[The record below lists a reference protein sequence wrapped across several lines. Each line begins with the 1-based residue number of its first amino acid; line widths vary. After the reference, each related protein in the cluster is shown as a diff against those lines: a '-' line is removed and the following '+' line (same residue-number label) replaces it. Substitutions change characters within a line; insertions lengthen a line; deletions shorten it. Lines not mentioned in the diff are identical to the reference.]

1 MAELTVEVIDMDT
14 YAELEVATRTFS
26 ILPLTLISI
35 GDSSANDDPG
45 KLSLVYINTLNY
57 VYLASTPLV
66 TQTNQGDL
74 GNDTYPGGLI
84 NFTYVA
90 VPVILTE
97 TTETGGEQDVYV
109 VRPLGQELIKEYWI

>member
-1 MAELTVEVIDMDT
+1 MPELTVEVIDMDT
-14 YAELEVATRTFS
+14 YAELEVATTTFS

-35 GDSSANDDPG
+35 GNSSANDDPG

-57 VYLASTPLV
+57 VRLASTPLV

-74 GNDTYPGGLI
+74 GKDTYPGGLI

-90 VPVILTE
+90 APVILTE

-109 VRPLGQELIKEYWI
+109 VRPLGQELIREYWI